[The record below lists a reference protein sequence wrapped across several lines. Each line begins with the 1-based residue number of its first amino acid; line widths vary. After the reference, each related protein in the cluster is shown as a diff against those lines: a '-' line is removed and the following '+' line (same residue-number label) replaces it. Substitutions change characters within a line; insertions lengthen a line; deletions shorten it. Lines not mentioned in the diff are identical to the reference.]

1 MCLYVYYTSI
11 VVQVVSMETHIM
23 CVCVCMYEYYTVILV
38 PGNPLH
44 SYNGNWMN
52 VCVRIMYF
60 HSGTHS

>member
-1 MCLYVYYTSI
+1 MCVYVYYTSI

-44 SYNGNWMN
+44 SYHGNWMN